1 MNKTYYT
8 KPKKN
13 INGYNALLNSAI
25 DKVERAIGHISY
37 GTAVMDYDTGKVIN
51 NDIIN
56 ELNNIIYELEGIQQ
70 DVPMEPYEEV

>member
-25 DKVERAIGHISY
+25 DKVEQAIDHISY
-37 GTAVMDYDTGKVIN
+37 DTAVIDYDTGKAIN
-51 NDIIN
+51 NNIIN
-56 ELNNIIYELEGIQQ
+56 ELNNIIYKLEDIQK
-70 DVPMEPYEEV
+70 DAPMEPYEEV

>member
-25 DKVERAIGHISY
+25 DKVEQAIDHRRSWLSY
-37 GTAVMDYDTGKVIN
+37 FYNYKKRC
-51 NDIIN
+51 
-56 ELNNIIYELEGIQQ
+56 L
-70 DVPMEPYEEV
+70 